1 MPPPT
6 SEYFGP
12 TGTDLALF
20 VKANKMRL
28 TGKSLIYIIKA
39 NVKSDNQVYKIG
51 KSSNGAAR
59 LGSYVH
65 THGYVKKGS
74 PQAGAKLIYYEV
86 VPGRAP
92 GVAGSPLIARREK
105 ALAVAVLE
113 AGGKPAAGR
122 GRERYRLTPAQLKK
136 AVDSIPDVWQEWNA
150 DYHEA
155 LVRQQPPR
163 EATTRG
169 CECEKVVTKKPG
181 QRCPTVTCA
190 AKAVFVPSKEP
201 DGQPFRKPS
210 APSRPRFSDGDNVV
224 VRYEDGKDYEAKVA
238 RVTQTEI
245 DVVFTS
251 GRRKQIATIPRK
263 QWWLVKRAK
272 Q

>member
-6 SEYFGP
+6 SEFFP
-12 TGTDLALF
+12 LGTDLALF

-28 TGKSLIYIIKA
+28 ANKSLIYIIKA
-39 NVKSDNQVYKIG
+39 NVKADNQVYKIG

-59 LGSYVH
+59 LTSYVH

-92 GVAGSPLIARREK
+92 GVAGAPLIARREK
-105 ALAVAVLE
+105 ALAVAVLQ
-113 AGGKPAAGR
+113 AGGKPASGR
-122 GRERYRLTPAQLKK
+122 GRERYRLTPSQLKA
-136 AVDSIPDVWQEWNA
+136 AVMSIPDVWQEWNA

-169 CECEKVVTKKPG
+169 CECEKVVTRKRG
-181 QRCPTVTCA
+181 QKCPTVTCA
-190 AKAVFVPSKEP
+190 AKMKFVTSKEP
-201 DGQPFRKPS
+201 DGQPFRKP
-210 APSRPRFSDGDNVV
+210 APSRPRFSDGDNVI
-224 VRYEDGKDYEAKVA
+224 VRYEDGKDYKAKVT

-245 DVVFTS
+245 DVLFNAN
-251 GRRKQIATIPRK
+251 GRRKQIATIPK
-263 QWWLVKRAK
+263 GKWWLVKRAK
-272 Q
+272 